1 MNIKIK
7 RGKRIKTNPI
17 NDAALIYA
25 SSVQDKYN
33 NFFSE
38 LRKHP
43 HKLYEYHTGIKLSL
57 WRRLYIDI
65 SCKFKRSAYEKQQIA
80 INKAIKPFIRKK

>member
-1 MNIKIK
+1 VNLIE
-7 RGKRIKTNPI
+7 RGKRIKVNPI
-17 NDAALIYA
+17 DDAALVYV

-33 NFFSE
+33 DFFAE

-43 HKLYEYHTGIKLSL
+43 HKLYEYYTGIKLSP

-65 SCKFKRSAYEKQQIA
+65 SCKFKRTVYEKQQIA
-80 INKAIKPFIRKK
+80 INNAIKPFIRKK